1 MTLRGVA
8 LTLASL
14 SLLITSGCAAL
25 GVTLFGVGAGVSGS
39 TGVSYTL
46 DSIAYKTFTT
56 PDGALRAAALKTLKR
71 MDMETKETKLTDA
84 GQEIVAA
91 AGDRTVEIE
100 IDRLTSKTSRM
111 RVNVKR
117 GWFLRDRATATEI
130 IAQTERTLED
140 ELLAAEMESPS
151 PKASAKKK

>member
-1 MTLRGVA
+1 MMRRLIG
-8 LTLASL
+8 L
-14 SLLITSGCAAL
+14 SAFLMAAAAASGCAA
-25 GVTLFGVGAGVSGS
+25 FGLSLLSVGAGVGGG

-46 DSIAYKTFTT
+46 DSIAYRTFTT

-71 MDMETKETKLTDA
+71 MDMETKETKPTDA

-130 IAQTERTLED
+130 IVQTERTLED
-140 ELLAAEMESPS
+140 ELLAAEMASPS

>member
-1 MTLRGVA
+1 MIRRLIG
-8 LTLASL
+8 L
-14 SLLITSGCAAL
+14 SAFLMAAAAASGCAA
-25 GVTLFGVGAGVSGS
+25 FGLSLLSVGAGVGGG

-46 DSIAYKTFTT
+46 DSIAYRTFTT

-71 MDMETKETKLTDA
+71 MDMETKETKPTDA

-130 IAQTERTLED
+130 IVQTERTLED

>member
-1 MTLRGVA
+1 
-8 LTLASL
+8 
-14 SLLITSGCAAL
+14 
-25 GVTLFGVGAGVSGS
+25 
-39 TGVSYTL
+39 
-46 DSIAYKTFTT
+46 
-56 PDGALRAAALKTLKR
+56 
-71 MDMETKETKLTDA
+71 
-84 GQEIVAA
+84 VAA